1 LTTAR
6 ALSPDSRT
14 LVTGHLDG
22 AVVLWGLSEG
32 RERRRFQ
39 AHPRQISGLSFSPD
53 GQVLASWSTVRGIPS
68 EATLWDPG
76 TARALAGVPRITG
89 YVISAAFVDDGRG
102 LVILEH
108 DLKYDASKNKVISWD
123 LARGPKSL
131 SPGAPTI
138 LCSKMAYSPGGRWL
152 ATGATAGDVTLS
164 DATTGAP
171 VKTLAGPFAGIEE
184 IAASTDGNS
193 VAVSE
198 ATGVSIWDV
207 GTATRRAFVPCR
219 PFDPPVFSADGER
232 LATLV
237 DSRQAIALIGNVTTL
252 PRRVSL
258 EMAPGRELQFAFSL
272 DGKILAGGGIG
283 LLATLCDAS
292 SGRKLAEFVDKSRRP
307 CGLIFAA
314 QGRSL
319 IVPSEDG
326 PIRVWH
332 FEKAAEPSAQLT
344 GHEKEVW
351 ALVFAPD
358 GKTLLSA
365 GDDHLIKIWD
375 TREGNLKITLEGH
388 GSLVT
393 SLAINRAGSVL
404 ASASFDNSIRLW
416 DLTDGSHRTI
426 LTGHTDRVRAVA
438 FSPDGKTLAS
448 GSSDQT
454 VRLWDLA
461 SGKAIF
467 LSTAHTEAVRAV
479 AFDPSGSFVLST
491 GDDRTIRVIG
501 LKQKHEL
508 LSLACSKPNSSL
520 AFSPDGT
527 ILAAGDDRG
536 NVSFWDVATWS
547 RRISVKGSDA
557 TIWGL
562 DFSPDGR
569 TLAAAC
575 GDAKVRLWDPIS
587 GQVVLVLDG
596 HSQRVNA
603 VAFSPDGRTLASADH
618 KGEIKLWQ
626 AGPSDDCTNPP

>member
-1 LTTAR
+1 MLR
-6 ALSPDSRT
+6 P
-14 LVTGHLDG
+14 
-22 AVVLWGLSEG
+22 
-32 RERRRFQ
+32 
-39 AHPRQISGLSFSPD
+39 
-53 GQVLASWSTVRGIPS
+53 
-68 EATLWDPG
+68 
-76 TARALAGVPRITG
+76 
-89 YVISAAFVDDGRG
+89 
-102 LVILEH
+102 
-108 DLKYDASKNKVISWD
+108 
-123 LARGPKSL
+123 
-131 SPGAPTI
+131 APPI
-138 LCSKMAYSPGGRWL
+138 K
-152 ATGATAGDVTLS
+152 TLS
-164 DATTGAP
+164 
-171 VKTLAGPFAGIEE
+171 GPFAGIDE

-207 GTATRRAFVPCR
+207 GTATRRGFVPCR
-219 PFDPPVFSADGER
+219 PFGPAVFSADGER
-232 LATLV
+232 IATLI
-237 DSRQAIALIGNVTTL
+237 DSRQAIALIGNVTAR
-252 PRRVSL
+252 PRRVAL
-258 EMAPGRELQFAFSL
+258 EMPPGRELQFAFSL

-283 LLATLCDAS
+283 LSATLCDTS
-292 SGRKLAEFVDKSRRP
+292 SGRKLAEFMDKSRRP
-307 CGLIFAA
+307 SGLIFVAE
-314 QGRSL
+314 GRSL

-351 ALVFAPD
+351 ALVFTPD

-375 TREGNLKITLEGH
+375 TREGKLKLTLKGH

-404 ASASFDNSIRLW
+404 ASASFDNSLRLW
-416 DLTDGSHRTI
+416 SLTDGSHHTI

-448 GSSDQT
+448 GSSDHT

-461 SGKAIF
+461 SGEAIF
-467 LSTAHTEAVRAV
+467 VSTAHTEAVRAV
-479 AFDPSGSFVLST
+479 AFDPSGSFLLST

-501 LKQKHEL
+501 LKQKQEQ

-520 AFSPDGT
+520 TFSPDGT
-527 ILAAGDDRG
+527 TLAVGDDSG
-536 NVSFWDVATWS
+536 NVSFWDAVAWS
-547 RRISVKGSDA
+547 RRTLAKGSDA

-562 DFSPDGR
+562 AFSPDGR

-587 GQVVLVLDG
+587 GQMVLVLDG

-618 KGEIKLWQ
+618 KGEIKLWH
-626 AGPSDDCTNPP
+626 AGSLDDRTNPP